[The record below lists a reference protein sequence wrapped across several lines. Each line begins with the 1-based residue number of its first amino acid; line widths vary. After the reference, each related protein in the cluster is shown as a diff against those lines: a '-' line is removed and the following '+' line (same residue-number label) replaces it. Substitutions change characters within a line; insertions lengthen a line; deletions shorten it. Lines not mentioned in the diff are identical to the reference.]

1 MEKVQQYPVCGFVP
15 PYILSAIADSA
26 IAKSD
31 HVGENS
37 RTACKHTLEHGVSYA
52 TQRHELCART
62 QVSPPDA
69 GKGFNAGYIL
79 RAIAE
84 SSNLANSGGRRS
96 YTARHRAKEDLQL

>member
-1 MEKVQQYPVCGFVP
+1 MEKAQQYSICGFVP

-37 RTACKHTLEHGVSYA
+37 RTACKHTLQHGMTYA

-69 GKGFNAGYIL
+69 GRGFITRYVL
-79 RAIAE
+79 WAIAE
-84 SSNLANSGGRRS
+84 S
-96 YTARHRAKEDLQL
+96 K

>member
-1 MEKVQQYPVCGFVP
+1 MLQFSTLDRKLHFPTSNSTSMMEKVEQYPICGFVP

-37 RTACKHTLEHGVSYA
+37 RTACKHTLEHGISYA

-62 QVSPPDA
+62 QVGPPDA
-69 GKGFNAGYIL
+69 GRGFTTKCVL
-79 RAIAE
+79 RTIAD
-84 SSNLANSGGRRS
+84 S
-96 YTARHRAKEDLQL
+96 K

>member
-1 MEKVQQYPVCGFVP
+1 MEEVQQYPICGFVP

-37 RTACKHTLEHGVSYA
+37 RTACKHTLQHGITCA

-62 QVSPPDA
+62 QVSPTDA
-69 GKGFNAGYIL
+69 GTGFITRYVL
-79 RAIAE
+79 WAIAE
-84 SSNLANSGGRRS
+84 S
-96 YTARHRAKEDLQL
+96 K